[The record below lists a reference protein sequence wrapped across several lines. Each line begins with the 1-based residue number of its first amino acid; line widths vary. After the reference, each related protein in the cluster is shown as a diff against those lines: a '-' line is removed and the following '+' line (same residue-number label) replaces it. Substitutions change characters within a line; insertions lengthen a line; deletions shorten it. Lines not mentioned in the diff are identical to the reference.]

1 MHSLKDLRKK
11 LEEYKNKFKHRNL
24 DFDIN
29 EFSKAD
35 EKNRE
40 LINKKELL
48 EQEKKNYQNL
58 KINLILKN
66 QRKFRIKLTK
76 FY

>member
-1 MHSLKDLRKK
+1 MHSLKDLRKN

-40 LINKKELL
+40 LINKKKLL
-48 EQEKKNYQNL
+48 EQEKK
-58 KINLILKN
+58 
-66 QRKFRIKLTK
+66 KL
-76 FY
+76 